1 MSSLVSLIDPDDS
14 SVIAFVSATGRTYAE
29 HLLARRSAQCSTC
42 SISSSNANNPDGSR
56 TTTSVYKYGD
66 GDVVTKVKTRSAE
79 EIQYNKRCSLEPKV
93 LDGSIDPRKDWT
105 QEMHDSFKADKDDN
119 ALFDFNKPYRFTFD
133 DYNRDMFHNPS
144 SLNYHGN
151 FGLQYKRAD
160 FHHISFTNVCKMLD
174 IDVNNPISGDTSSIG
189 LLFTNGKIRFNVRA
203 DVVERSFSHYMS
215 MEASTKALFVKA
227 AGLIYEAGAG
237 GEAQVDGYCS
247 YAALPLSPKP
257 TWWKFAQYMDEM
269 DIDQDLQSR
278 VHKQYEDV
286 LDFVDP
292 DFDVAL
298 ALKQV
303 MKGALED
310 IAENGFTQTSK
321 KRQH

>member
-1 MSSLVSLIDPDDS
+1 MASLVSLIDPNDS

-29 HLLARRSAQCSTC
+29 HLLTRIQSYSLCRPVT
-42 SISSSNANNPDGSR
+42 NNPDGSR
-56 TTTSVYKYGD
+56 TTTSVYTYGD
-66 GDVVTKVKTRSAE
+66 GDVVTKVKTTSAE
-79 EIQYNKRCSLEPKV
+79 EVQYNQRCRLVPKV

-105 QEMHDSFKADKDDN
+105 QEMHDSYRSDKEKDIN

-133 DYNRDMFHNPS
+133 DYKRDMFHNPS
-144 SLNYHGN
+144 SLNHHGN

-160 FHHISFTNVCKMLD
+160 FYHISFTKVCKMLD
-174 IDVNNPISGDTSSIG
+174 IDVNNPISGDTGSNG

-237 GEAQVDGYCS
+237 GEAQVRGLCGYPT
-247 YAALPLSPKP
+247 APLSPAP
-257 TWWKFAQYMDEM
+257 TWWKVAQCMDEL

-278 VHKQYEDV
+278 VQKQYEDV

-321 KRQH
+321 KRKH